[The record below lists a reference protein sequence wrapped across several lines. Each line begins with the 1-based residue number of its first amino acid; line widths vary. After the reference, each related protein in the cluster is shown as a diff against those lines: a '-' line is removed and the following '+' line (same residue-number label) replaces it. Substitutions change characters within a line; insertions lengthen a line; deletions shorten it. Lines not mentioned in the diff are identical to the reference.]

1 MQWRVHSLDEL
12 PQVASA
18 IIQELEKEKVI
29 SFKGQMGAGKT
40 TLVAEIC
47 KQLKVQDSISSPTY
61 SLVNEYNSPTVGT
74 VFHFDFYRLNS
85 EEEALDFGVEEYLYS
100 PSICL
105 LEWAEK
111 IESLLP
117 VHYLEV
123 EIEQEKDIRVFKLK
137 HV

>member
-1 MQWRVHSLDEL
+1 MQFRIQSIEEL
-12 PQVASA
+12 PQVARA
-18 IIQELEKEKVI
+18 VIQELENEKIV

-47 KQLKVQDSISSPTY
+47 KQLNVQDSISSPTY
-61 SLVNEYNSPTVGT
+61 SLVNEYRSPTVGT
-74 VFHFDFYRLNS
+74 VYHFDFYRLNS
-85 EEEALDFGVEEYLYS
+85 EEEALDIGVEEYLYS
-100 PSICL
+100 SSVCL

-111 IESLLP
+111 IENLLP